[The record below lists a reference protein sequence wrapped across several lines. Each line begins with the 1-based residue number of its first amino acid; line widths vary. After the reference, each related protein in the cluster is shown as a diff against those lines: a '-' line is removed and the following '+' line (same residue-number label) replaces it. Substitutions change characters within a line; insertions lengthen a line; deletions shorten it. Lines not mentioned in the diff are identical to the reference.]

1 MMGSGRAKPGIFIRR
16 IPKIAIPLKL
26 SRITIRSVRGVG
38 EARLASSP
46 GLKFMTVGFGG
57 NRKNWQEQ
65 DHRLQEEGCNK
76 YK

>member
-1 MMGSGRAKPGIFIRR
+1 MIGSGSAKPGIFIRR

-26 SRITIRSVRGVG
+26 SRITIRSVGGVG

-57 NRKNWQEQ
+57 NRNN
-65 DHRLQEEGCNK
+65 R
-76 YK
+76 